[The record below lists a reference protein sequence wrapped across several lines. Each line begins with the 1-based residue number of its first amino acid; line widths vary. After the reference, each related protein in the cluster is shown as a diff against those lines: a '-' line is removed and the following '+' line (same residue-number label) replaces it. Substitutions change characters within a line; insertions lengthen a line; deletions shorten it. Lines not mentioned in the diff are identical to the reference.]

1 MTFDQDETDK
11 RYPLSWPAGWK
22 RTSFRTHSQFRVSE
36 HRALSDLE
44 HEVEMLGGTDLIIST
59 NIRLRNDGLPY
70 SSQKRLE
77 DPGVAVYFK
86 MDGKDVTMA
95 ADQYVEI
102 GDNYRAIGKTIECL
116 RGIKRYGA
124 SDLLE
129 RAFMG
134 FTQITHVPEPEWWQV
149 LGFEQDETLDLEFVR
164 CRFHELA
171 KEHHPDS
178 GGDPEMMKLIN
189 AAWAKAQKDLKENV
203 C

>member
-1 MTFDQDETDK
+1 MIDEVDK

-22 RTSFRTHSQFRVSE
+22 RARSRTYSQFRVGE
-36 HRALSDLE
+36 HRALQDLE
-44 HEVEMLGGTDLIIST
+44 YEVDRLGGTNLIIST
-59 NIRLRNDGLPY
+59 NMRLRRDGLPY
-70 SSQKRLE
+70 ASQKRVE

-134 FTQITHVPEPEWWQV
+134 FTQIAHTPEPEWWQV
-149 LGFEQDETLDLEFVR
+149 LGFEHDDIPGLDLEFVR

-171 KEHHPDS
+171 KEHHPDG
-178 GGDPEMMKLIN
+178 GGDPETMKLMN
-189 AAWAKAQKDLKENV
+189 AAWAKAQEDIKENV
-203 C
+203 V

>member
-1 MTFDQDETDK
+1 MIDETDK
-11 RYPLSWPAGWK
+11 RYPLTWPVGWK
-22 RTSFRTHSQFRVSE
+22 RRGPHGRTYSRFRVSE
-36 HRALSDLE
+36 FRALTHLE
-44 HEVEMLGGTDLIIST
+44 HEVEMLGGTNLIIST

-70 SSQKRLE
+70 ASQKRLE

-116 RGIKRYGA
+116 RGIQRYGA

-134 FTQITHVPEPEWWQV
+134 FTQITHTPEPEWWQV

-164 CRFHELA
+164 DRVHELA
-171 KEHHPDS
+171 KQHHPDV

-189 AAWAKAQKDLKENV
+189 AAWAKAQKDIKENV

>member
-1 MTFDQDETDK
+1 MAFDQDETDK
-11 RYPLSWPAGWK
+11 RYPLCWPAGWK
-22 RTSFRTHSQFRVSE
+22 RTNFRTHSQFRIGES
-36 HRALSDLE
+36 RSLRDLE
-44 HEVEMLGGTDLIIST
+44 YEVDRLGGEDLIIST
-59 NIRLRNDGLPY
+59 NMSLRRDGLPY
-70 SSQKRLE
+70 ASQKHVE

-149 LGFEQDETLDLEFVR
+149 LGYEERIFSLNMVR
-164 CRFHELA
+164 DRFHKLA
-171 KEHHPDS
+171 KKHHPDV
-178 GGDPEMMKLIN
+178 GGNLEMMKLIN
-189 AAWAKAQKDLKENV
+189 AAWAKAQADIKENV
-203 C
+203 V

>member
-1 MTFDQDETDK
+1 MIEETDK
-11 RYPLSWPAGWK
+11 RYPLTWPVNWK
-22 RTSFRTHSQFRVSE
+22 RASYRTHSQFRVSE
-36 HRALSDLE
+36 WRALSDLE
-44 HEVEMLGGTDLIIST
+44 HEVELLGGMNLIIST
-59 NIRLRNDGLPY
+59 NMRLRRDGLPY
-70 SSQKRLE
+70 ASQKRVE

-95 ADQYVEI
+95 ADQYVHI
-102 GDNYRAIGKTIECL
+102 SDNYRAIGKTIECL

-134 FTQITHVPEPEWWQV
+134 FTQIAYAPEPEWWQV
-149 LGFEQDETLDLEFVR
+149 FGYEDRESNLVLGWVR
-164 CRFHELA
+164 DRYHELA
-171 KEHHPDS
+171 KEHHPDV

-189 AAWAKAQKDLKENV
+189 AAWEKAKKDIEENV